1 MHPKIGV
8 IFASKFSKFLQLNK
22 RRASNFKMV
31 FTFCLFL
38 GNNTEVS
45 SLDRLSSLLQN
56 GDTER
61 VMQGFDILNFSM
73 L

>member
-1 MHPKIGV
+1 
-8 IFASKFSKFLQLNK
+8 
-22 RRASNFKMV
+22 MV